1 MVVTVDDGDLME
13 RRAIQLRVGG
23 QTYRVVSTADEPEL
37 RRLAS
42 VVDDRVGQ
50 LVPKGKAIPA
60 QAILLAAIAL
70 AHDLEEEQGRRKS
83 LERRTRDVLRRVLMR
98 IDHALEMEP
107 ADAEE

>member
-1 MVVTVDDGDLME
+1 ME

-37 RRLAS
+37 RHLAS

-50 LVPKGKAIPA
+50 LVPKGKTIPQ

-107 ADAEE
+107 ASAEE